1 MPLCNP
7 PSRVDNLSAFFIYLR
22 SLSWCSNLLT
32 CIYTRAGVY
41 TVTLSVSDGVVTDTL
56 TRTNYIT
63 ATGGT
68 VYTTTTR
75 VITYTYECA
84 ASLKR
89 SERDKLYRLTD
100 ADYSSGESFAYGY
113 DPVGN
118 PVFATLRGTNPT
130 STALRGAGCR
140 TVQTRTLT
148 STTVIT
154 YAYDAANR
162 LNYFYEDGVL
172 TDLDWDFVATCS
184 PKAPTCILGT
194 PPTAW

>member
-1 MPLCNP
+1 M
-7 PSRVDNLSAFFIYLR
+7 DNLSTFFLSTS
-22 SLSWCSNLLT
+22 SLFPGAPTWLT
-32 CIYTRAGVY
+32 CIYTQAGVY
-41 TVTLSVSDGVVTDTL
+41 TLSVSDGVVTDTL

-118 PVFATLRGTNPT
+118 PVSLRFAGR
-130 STALRGAGCR
+130 
-140 TVQTRTLT
+140 
-148 STTVIT
+148 
-154 YAYDAANR
+154 
-162 LNYFYEDGVL
+162 
-172 TDLDWDFVATCS
+172 
-184 PKAPTCILGT
+184 T
-194 PPTAW
+194 PPPLRFVGQAVAPSTPAP